1 MFYFFHNCSKLKLG
15 ATGPSYQ
22 KCGVRLM
29 VAEFRPRLRTNGMFA
44 FTTVV
49 VSFFVVK
56 YRLLR
61 LRLHNFISASKIMF
75 LMVICLL

>member
-1 MFYFFHNCSKLKLG
+1 MFYFFHNCSKLNLG

-29 VAEFRPRLRTNGMFA
+29 VAEFRFRLRTNSMFT

-49 VSFFVVK
+49 VSFLVVK
-56 YRLLR
+56 YSFLR
-61 LRLHNFISASKIMF
+61 LWLHSFISASKIRS
-75 LMVICLL
+75 